1 MSDNRF
7 TRENEIVTDNITELM
22 WQDDNSVNTRYD
34 WQEANHFA
42 AKLSLGGFNDWRL
55 PSIDE
60 LRSILDKNKSPNL
73 DIIFKNR
80 PFASWTSSLNSDP
93 NYEKVV
99 YPNEDITATIDIEI
113 SHISSP
119 LFVRYV
125 RNKKEESGEKIDYK
139 TNISNLTCRCRN
151 WLLLRSNFDLDDPRR
166 LCKHLIRQMNDSNIS
181 TELNKYKSEIYFY
194 KDKDKGFA
202 DTFNYLLTIPN
213 TSYTVMYKHPFEW
226 MNIFDVDGK
235 RYGILLDGFG
245 LFYWAKK
252 TGMPDLHKKVEDFF
266 LDKKFLVPARLT
278 LDEMNQIKQKIKSHV
293 DGIEIANSIHSP
305 SYLSYDIKGDQLA
318 NDEELLFSSIHVTSK
333 EIEVKLYNDSFI
345 IQREMIEN

>member
-1 MSDNRF
+1 MADNRF

-42 AKLSLGGFNDWRL
+42 GKLSLGGFNDWRL

-80 PFASWTSSLNSDP
+80 PFASWTSSLHTDP
-93 NYEKVV
+93 NYAKVV
-99 YPNEDITATIDIEI
+99 YLNEDITATINIEI
-113 SHISSP
+113 SHISGP

-125 RNKKEESGEKIDYK
+125 RNKKAESGEKKDYK
-139 TNISNLTCRCRN
+139 TNISNLTCCCRN

-166 LCKHLIRQMNDSNIS
+166 LCKHLIRQMKDSNIS
-181 TELNKYKSEIYFY
+181 AVLNKYKSEIYFY

-202 DTFNYLLTIPN
+202 DTFNYLLNIPN

-226 MNIFDVDGK
+226 MSIFDADGK

-245 LFYWAKK
+245 SFFWAKK
-252 TGMPDLHKKVEDFF
+252 TGMPELHKEVEEFF
-266 LDKKFLVPARLT
+266 LDKRFLVPARLT
-278 LDEMNQIKQKIKSHV
+278 SDEVNQIKQKIISRV
-293 DGIEIANSIHSP
+293 DRIEIANTINSP
-305 SYLSYDIKGDQLA
+305 SYLGYTIEGDELA
-318 NDEELLFSSIHVTSK
+318 NDEELLFSSIHVTDEK
-333 EIEVKLYNDSFI
+333 IKVQLYNNSFI
-345 IQREMIEN
+345 IQREMVKN